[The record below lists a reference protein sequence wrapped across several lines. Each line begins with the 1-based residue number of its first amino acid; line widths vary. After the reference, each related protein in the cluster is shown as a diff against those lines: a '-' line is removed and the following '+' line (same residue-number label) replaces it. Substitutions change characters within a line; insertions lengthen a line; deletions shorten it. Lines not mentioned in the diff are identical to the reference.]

1 MIRSHTSAANFDM
14 SQPLIH
20 EFITHLTNKGKSS
33 STLIAYRKDLEQL
46 FIVLNKQV
54 HHLAEADLK
63 DALAELK
70 VKHSFTP
77 KTLSRKLNSFR
88 TFFKYLQEEGH
99 VNQNIASNIAHPKVS
114 TKAPRILSQ
123 SEVLALREVSRSTL
137 RLFTMV
143 EVLMQTGVRIGELS
157 RLQIQDIELDLHGG
171 QLDIRAFSNTP
182 GRKVNLNQRVRE
194 VIMDYLNSYD
204 DARPEL
210 PLFCTRA
217 GKALI
222 IRNIRATIDK
232 AMKKAGIE
240 NACVND
246 LRNTFI
252 AVQLTQGVP
261 IDVVS
266 EAVGHQNKATTQKY
280 IDLLKIDYQPSG
292 NSKLVEV

>member
-1 MIRSHTSAANFDM
+1 MITSPTSAGHFDM
-14 SQPLIH
+14 SQTLIH

-46 FIVLNKQV
+46 FIVLDKQV
-54 HHLAEADLK
+54 HHLAEEDLK
-63 DALAELK
+63 KALSELK

-99 VNQNIASNIAHPKVS
+99 VKHNIASNIAHPKVS

-123 SEVLALREVSRSTL
+123 SEILALREISRSTL

-143 EVLMQTGVRIGELS
+143 EVLMQTGIRIGELS
-157 RLQIQDIELDLHGG
+157 RLLIEDIELDPQGG
-171 QLDIRAFSNTP
+171 QLNIKAFSNTP
-182 GRKVNLNQRVRE
+182 GRQVTLNARARE
-194 VIMDYLNSYD
+194 ILIDYLNSYD
-204 DARPEL
+204 DARGEL

-252 AVQLTQGVP
+252 AVQLSHGVP

-280 IDLLKIDYQPSG
+280 IDLLKINYQPSG